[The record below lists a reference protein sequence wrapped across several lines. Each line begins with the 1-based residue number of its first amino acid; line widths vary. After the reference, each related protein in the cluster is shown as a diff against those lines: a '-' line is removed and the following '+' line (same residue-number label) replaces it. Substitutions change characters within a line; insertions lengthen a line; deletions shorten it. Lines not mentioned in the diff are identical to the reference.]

1 MGDSTDK
8 EFGKVLAKSYGDIIE
23 QGAAAGETK
32 AGVQQ
37 LRELM
42 KTSPGGVLTGINVT
56 MAPYLPEALQAPGT
70 PDAVAAQAI
79 ISGMIPK
86 QRVPGSGTTSDYDA
100 KQFAASLPSMW
111 NQPGANAIILD
122 SMEAYSDYRAAQ
134 ADIITDIMSN
144 PDVPNK
150 PKAIRDAM
158 KALPDPF
165 ARWKEYRKASG
176 AAASK
181 PDTAA
186 KPEATKPT
194 VKQYNPET
202 GKLEDVPQ

>member
-1 MGDSTDK
+1 MGDSADK

-37 LRELM
+37 LRELL
-42 KTSPGGVLTGINVT
+42 KTSPGGVLTGVGVT
-56 MAPYLPEALQAPGT
+56 MAPYLPEGMKPEGLD
-70 PDAVAAQAI
+70 DAVAAQAI

-100 KQFAASLPSMW
+100 KQFAASLASIW
-111 NQPGANAIILD
+111 NKPGANAVILD
-122 SMEAYSDYRAAQ
+122 SMEAYADYRSAQ

-144 PDVPNK
+144 PEVTNK

-176 AAASK
+176 APSK

-202 GKLEDVPQ
+202 GKLDDVPQ